1 MTSIAVAL
9 DLLREA
15 AARRWFLALGIA
27 LTGLLLLLVT
37 SLRLDVVDGA
47 LAATRLFGKP
57 VDHTIQAADVALR
70 PVFLVASQLVFWGG
84 LAFGV
89 LSCADFAPAL
99 LSPGRIEH
107 LLALPVRR
115 WELLAGTFLGV
126 LTLALGGALY
136 ASAGLVLVL
145 GGKTGVWTGW
155 PLLSAVLAVVA
166 FGSVYAGM
174 LAVTVWV
181 RSAALS
187 AAAGATLVGLGLL
200 ATHRTAL
207 LDLMGRGVGRTLFAG
222 ITAVVPPLG
231 KLANAAGALASSGP
245 LAPGGLLRLLGGTV
259 AFAAALLAVAAW
271 RFERRDF

>member
-1 MTSIAVAL
+1 MTSLAVAV

-15 AARRWFLALGIA
+15 AARRWFLALGLG
-27 LTGLLLLLVT
+27 LTGLLLILLT
-37 SLRLDVVDGA
+37 SLRLEVVDGA

-57 VDHTIQAADVALR
+57 LYHSIQAADVALR
-70 PVFLVASQLVFWGG
+70 PVFQAASQIVFWGG
-84 LAFGV
+84 LCFGV

-107 LLALPVRR
+107 LLSLPVRR

-126 LTLALGGALY
+126 LALAVAGAVY

-145 GGKTGVWTGW
+145 GAKTGVWTGW
-155 PLLSAVLAVVA
+155 PVVSAVLAALA
-166 FGSVYAGM
+166 FATVYAGM

-187 AAAGATLVGLGLL
+187 AAAGASLIILGVL
-200 ATHRTAL
+200 ATHRKAL
-207 LDLMGRGVGRTLFAG
+207 LDVMGQGIGRALFAAV
-222 ITAVVPPLG
+222 TAVVPPIG
-231 KLANAAGALASSGP
+231 KLADAAAALASSAP
-245 LAPGGLLRLLGGTV
+245 LAPGGLVRLLAGTA
-259 AFAAALLAVAAW
+259 AFAGALLAVAMW